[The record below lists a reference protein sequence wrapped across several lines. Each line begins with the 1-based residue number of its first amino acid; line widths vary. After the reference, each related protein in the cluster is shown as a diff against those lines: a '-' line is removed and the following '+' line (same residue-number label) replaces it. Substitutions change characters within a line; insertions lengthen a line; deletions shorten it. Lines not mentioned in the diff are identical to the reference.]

1 MVRTTPNRLIWI
13 GALLISSFAPDRR
26 KLAGKYAH
34 KPSLQRTRFLA
45 VIAACAALAA
55 PLCRAQA
62 LYSPG
67 ASAIALDQLADSH
80 SPKLLEAIE
89 RAFPEKAVELGRVW
103 IGERH
108 DFFFAVRVSSKPMLL
123 IDDVPGPEMQ
133 NVRGTNLWYALAH
146 IERLGALH
154 SFYYK
159 VDGEKFGGSL
169 NMPAFGDLSY
179 PMPGVKAGTLSAKQT
194 IVSKIFP
201 GMKSDYWIYVPAG
214 YDPHVPAALMV
225 FQDGGLA
232 LSRDSGIRLLA
243 VVDNLVAQRM
253 VPYMI
258 CIFVNPGTTEGSE
271 NPDAMRSMLYD
282 TVSDRYPRF
291 LRDELLAEV
300 STQYSIRKDGYSH
313 AIVGFSSGGNG
324 SFNAAWQLP
333 ETFSRLVSGIGS
345 YTSLQWKKSPDIT
358 EGGQDYPDKV
368 LHERHHN
375 LRVWLQDGSDDLELA
390 QNGSWP
396 LGNVRMAN
404 ALKLEGYDFHFSFG
418 KGGHGPEQVEAEF
431 PEVMRWLWRDYDAS
445 KSEQTFEMEPAEKAK
460 PVFRIA
466 IFNRDSD

>member
-80 SPKLLEAIE
+80 SPRLLEAIE

-133 NVRGTNLWYALAH
+133 NVRGTNLWYAHAH

-179 PMPGVKAGTLSAKQT
+179 PMPGVKAGTFSAKQT

-258 CIFVNPGTTEGSE
+258 CIFVSPGTTEGSE
-271 NPDAMRSMLYD
+271 NPNAMRSMLYD

-313 AIVGFSSGGNG
+313 AIVVFHPEGMVLSTRHGNFLKPSAGLSQASAVTRVFSGNNPQISQRVDRIIRTKCFTNHTTILG
-324 SFNAAWQLP
+324 YGCRMVRTIWNWPRTAAGRSAM
-333 ETFSRLVSGIGS
+333 F
-345 YTSLQWKKSPDIT
+345 
-358 EGGQDYPDKV
+358 
-368 LHERHHN
+368 
-375 LRVWLQDGSDDLELA
+375 VWRT
-390 QNGSWP
+390 P
-396 LGNVRMAN
+396 
-404 ALKLEGYDFHFSFG
+404 
-418 KGGHGPEQVEAEF
+418 
-431 PEVMRWLWRDYDAS
+431 
-445 KSEQTFEMEPAEKAK
+445 
-460 PVFRIA
+460 
-466 IFNRDSD
+466 

>member
-1 MVRTTPNRLIWI
+1 MFRMTPKRPIWI
-13 GALLISSFAPDRR
+13 EATLLPCFEAEVR
-26 KLAGKYAH
+26 KFVGKCAY
-34 KPSLQRTRFLA
+34 KPFVERTRFLA
-45 VIAACAALAA
+45 LIAGCAVLAV
-55 PLCRAQA
+55 PLCTAQA
-62 LYSPG
+62 LYNPG
-67 ASAIALDQLADSH
+67 SSAVTLGQLADSH
-80 SPKLLEAIE
+80 SPMLLAAIE

-108 DFFFAVRVSSKPMLL
+108 DFFFAVRVSTKPALI

-133 NVRGTNLWYALAH
+133 NVDGTNLWYAHAS
-146 IERLGALH
+146 IEKLEALH
-154 SFYYK
+154 SFYYR
-159 VDGEKFGGSL
+159 VDGKKFGGSL

-179 PMPGVKAGTLSAKQT
+179 PMPGVKSGTLSATQT
-194 IVSKIFP
+194 ITSKIFP
-201 GMKSDYWIYVPAG
+201 GMRFDYWVYVPAG
-214 YDPHVPAALMV
+214 YDSHVPAAFML

-232 LSRDSGIRLLA
+232 LSRDSGTRLLA
-243 VVDNLVAQRM
+243 VVDNLVAQKI

-258 CIFVNPGTTEGSE
+258 CVFVNPGTLGGSASP
-271 NPDAMRSMLYD
+271 NAMRSVLYD

-300 STQYSIRKDGYSH
+300 SKQYSIRKDGYSH

-333 ETFSRLVSGIGS
+333 EAFSRVVSGIGS
-345 YTSLQWKKSPDIT
+345 YTSLQWKESPELT

-368 LHERHHN
+368 LHEPHHN

-390 QNGSWP
+390 QAGSWP

-431 PEVMRWLWRDYDAS
+431 PEVMRWLWRDYDGS
-445 KSEQTFEMEPAEKAK
+445 KREQAFEMEPAEKAK

-466 IFNRDSD
+466 IVNRDSD

>member
-1 MVRTTPNRLIWI
+1 MFRMTPKRPIWI
-13 GALLISSFAPDRR
+13 GATLLSCFEAEVR
-26 KLAGKYAH
+26 KFVGNCGH
-34 KPSLQRTRFLA
+34 KPFVERSKFLA
-45 VIAACAALAA
+45 LIALCAVLAV
-55 PLCRAQA
+55 PLCAAQA
-62 LYSPG
+62 LYNPG
-67 ASAIALDQLADSH
+67 SSAVTLGRLADSH
-80 SPKLLEAIE
+80 SPMLLAAIE

-108 DFFFAVRVSSKPMLL
+108 DFFFAVRVGSKPTLF
-123 IDDVPGPEMQ
+123 IDDSAGPEMQ
-133 NVRGTNLWYALAH
+133 NVSGTNLWYAHAR

-154 SFYYK
+154 GFYYRVEGK
-159 VDGEKFGGSL
+159 RFGGSV

-179 PMPGVKAGTLSAKQT
+179 PMPGVKSGTLSATQAIT
-194 IVSKIFP
+194 SKIFP
-201 GMKSDYWIYVPAG
+201 GMRFDYWVYLPAG
-214 YDPHVPAALMV
+214 YDSHVPAALML
-225 FQDGGLA
+225 FQDGGSA
-232 LSRDSGIRLLA
+232 LSRDSGPRLLA
-243 VVDNLVAQRM
+243 VVDNLVAQKI

-258 CIFVNPGTTEGSE
+258 CVFANPGTLKGSASH
-271 NPDAMRSMLYD
+271 DALRSVLYD

-300 STQYSIRKDGYSH
+300 SQRYSIRKDGYSH

-333 ETFSRLVSGIGS
+333 ETFSRVVSGIGS
-345 YTSLQWKKSPDIT
+345 YTSLQWKESPELA

-368 LHERHHN
+368 LHETHRN
-375 LRVWLQDGSDDLELA
+375 LRVWLQDGSDDLELPQA
-390 QNGSWP
+390 GSWP

-431 PEVMRWLWRDYDAS
+431 PEVMRWLWRDYDGS
-445 KSEQTFEMEPAEKAK
+445 KREQTFEMEPVEKAK

-466 IFNRDSD
+466 IVNRDSD